1 LSEVD
6 KPRVVI
12 LASGGGSTTEA
23 FIRLCSIGEISAQ
36 VVAVISNKKSPG
48 VFNKVAKLNE
58 ELSLDIKCI
67 HIGKVNYP
75 AKPSEKVSYGRQT
88 KAEEKALLNKLTEL
102 QADLVFLLGYM
113 KLIGNSVVQKYGWNK
128 DFDSVYQA
136 RMLNTH
142 PGLLPHT
149 KGLFGIHIQQY
160 VLINDKPAGHC
171 IFVVDG
177 EYDDG
182 PVISQHSVKVVAGD
196 TPDKLFE
203 RVQDSEKKY
212 LAKDIQDFILGQTKY
227 NNIHE

>member
-1 LSEVD
+1 MA

-12 LASGGGSTTEA
+12 LASGGGSTAET
-23 FIRLCSIGEISAQ
+23 FIRLCAAGEISAN
-36 VVAVISNKKSPG
+36 VVAVISNKANPG
-48 VFNKVAKLNE
+48 VFEKVAKLNK
-58 ELSLDIKCI
+58 ELSLDIQST
-67 HIGKVNYP
+67 HIGKSNYP
-75 AKPSEKVSYGRQT
+75 ANPHEKVAYGRQT
-88 KAEEKALLNKLTEL
+88 KLEEKAVFDKLTEL

-113 KLIGNSVVQKYGWNK
+113 KLIGNTIVGKYGWNK
-128 DFDSVYQA
+128 SFKSVYQA

-182 PVISQHSVKVVAGD
+182 PVISQHSVEIESGD

-203 RVQDSEKKY
+203 RVQDSEKEY
-212 LAKDIQDFILGQTKY
+212 LAKDIQNFILGQMDY
-227 NNIHE
+227 NKTDE